1 VKNRL
6 DRKTKKHDPLMRAMF
21 PNLDTTSRRLHR
33 FPNAGKAFTAVDRAV
48 GFGLEGHPRITTA
61 GCTYGGVILTRTARG
76 VLASITTGFATLRLV
91 LEAPL
96 SIEFLL
102 AR

>member
-1 VKNRL
+1 
-6 DRKTKKHDPLMRAMF
+6 
-21 PNLDTTSRRLHR
+21 
-33 FPNAGKAFTAVDRAV
+33 
-48 GFGLEGHPRITTA
+48 
-61 GCTYGGVILTRTARG
+61 VILTGTARG